1 MLCQVDLD
9 GGEMEMNAAD
19 YESLST
25 IRVESLI
32 PAIITWHNI
41 YAEYVASNIEGKP
54 SNKLSD
60 ERSRFR

>member
-1 MLCQVDLD
+1 
-9 GGEMEMNAAD
+9 MNAAD
-19 YESLST
+19 SESLST

-41 YAEYVASNIEGKP
+41 YAEYVAASIEGKP
-54 SNKLSD
+54 SNKLSN